1 MTLWAARAASAERAV
16 HARHLRRLW
25 QLPGTLLGVV
35 AWPAGLRQ
43 RLWLGLWHYWWQAHL
58 LDCLLDAYL
67 REPSPPRRAAVER
80 LARGVRVR
88 NLRRGWV
95 NDFYDDVA
103 WFGLALQRASQ
114 AGIRH
119 DGALAAIR
127 ERLHNGWSDA
137 GGGGIWWCV
146 GSDFK
151 NAPTNGP
158 AAILLAR
165 SGNERDFGLALRVAE
180 WIEQRLV
187 DPDSGLVWDGV
198 RVDPGGPVSTSQPAA
213 GSSSLPAPDSTTRPA
228 PDSPMR
234 PTAGS
239 SSRPAAGS
247 SSRPAA
253 ESSSRLAAVHT
264 VERATY
270 TYCQGVYL
278 GACVELALATGATV
292 WTRRA
297 HRTIAAV
304 SAAMTGGDGV
314 LRTHGGGDGGLF
326 TGILARYLALAALLL
341 PGGSQPDRIARQTA
355 ADLVLTSATAVW
367 RNRAVVTGGPLF
379 GAGWSVPATP
389 PAAGGVK
396 RDRAERDLSVQ
407 LSGWMLCEAA
417 ALIERRRPELL

>member
-25 QLPGTLLGVV
+25 QLPGALLGVV
-35 AWPAGLRQ
+35 AWPASPRQ
-43 RLWLGLWHYWWQAHL
+43 RLSLGLWHYWWQAHL
-58 LDCLLDAYL
+58 LDCSLDAYL
-67 REPSPPRRAAVER
+67 REPSPARRSTVEC

-88 NLRRGWV
+88 NLRRGWI
-95 NDFYDDVA
+95 NDFYDDIA
-103 WFGLALQRASQ
+103 WLGLALQRASQ

-127 ERLHNGWSDA
+127 ERLHDGWSDA

-158 AAILLAR
+158 AAVLLAR
-165 SGNERDFGLALRVAE
+165 SGTGRDFGLALRIAE

-198 RVDPGGPVSTSQPAA
+198 RVDPDGKVSPPLLAA
-213 GSSSLPAPDSTTRPA
+213 DSAVRV
-228 PDSPMR
+228 
-234 PTAGS
+234 G
-239 SSRPAAGS
+239 
-247 SSRPAA
+247 A
-253 ESSSRLAAVHT
+253 ESTARVSAESTSRLAGVRT
-264 VERATY
+264 VERAY

-278 GACVELALATGATV
+278 GACVELALATGARV

-304 SAAMTGGDGV
+304 SVAMTDGDGV
-314 LRTHGGGDGGLF
+314 LHTHGGGDGGLF

-341 PGGSQPDRIARQTA
+341 PGESQPDRMARQTA
-355 ADLVLTSATAVW
+355 ADLVLTSATAAW
-367 RNRAVVTGGPLF
+367 RNRAVATGGPLF
-379 GAGWSVPATP
+379 GLDWSVPAGP
-389 PAAGGVK
+389 PKAGSVNV
-396 RDRAERDLSVQ
+396 AQRDLSVQ

-417 ALIERRRPELL
+417 ALVERRRPELL